1 MGWTTASTWAG
12 PCWRKA
18 RFDPLY
24 LKNLRLWQLM
34 VACGVAIRAERLK
47 DQLATPLEVTNLIL
61 VQHAPLSIRF
71 RFDEKRFDVDG
82 AYNVR
87 YEIIKKRI
95 DKAVIRGTTERLT
108 QPGQVALVYSHP
120 SEAHEWR
127 EYIDYLQT
135 LGYLT
140 RDVEELE
147 LEELQG
153 AQGLRALRVRVDTS
167 HGDLNTRASLAGS
180 PRGRARSRLLTGA
193 VPRGTDAAIR
203 RACASRGGD
212 RASAR
217 RSG

>member
-1 MGWTTASTWAG
+1 MYAHYFEKQKTDGVDYSIYVGASLLADG
-12 PCWRKA
+12 A
-18 RFDPLY
+18 FDLLY

-34 VACGVAIRAERLK
+34 VACGVALRAERIK
-47 DQLATPLEVTNLIL
+47 DSLATPLEVANLIL
-61 VQHAPLSIRF
+61 VQHSPLAIRF

-108 QPGQVALVYSHP
+108 QPGKIAVVYSHG
-120 SEAHEWR
+120 SEAIEWR
-127 EYIDYLQT
+127 EYIEYLQK

-153 AQGLRALRVRVDTS
+153 AQGLRALRVAVDLT
-167 HGDLNTRASLAGS
+167 HANRDVPAFRAGYSA
-180 PRGRARSRLLTGA
+180 
-193 VPRGTDAAIR
+193 
-203 RACASRGGD
+203 
-212 RASAR
+212 ASA
-217 RSG
+217 